1 MQRWSR
7 YMRSWVWLALLGGG
21 LILSGTIAW
30 VVGATSII
38 LPYDQTIVGLSRT
51 QLLKINGRLP
61 AFMAH
66 DRIAFA
72 GALISVGILY
82 MQLAIFGVRRG
93 EHWARTAIINSA
105 LIGFASFFLW
115 LAFQYFDPVHALA
128 TLLLLV
134 PFILGALSP
143 IVSPNQRTDASQP
156 SQIIS
161 VTTQRLGQL
170 SKGAFLLISF
180 GITLAG
186 VVIAFVG
193 ATQVFVPQ
201 DLEFMGTT
209 VAHLRA
215 VNPLLVPLIAHDRA
229 GLGGALISIGV
240 GVFFT
245 TLRGFRYGERWL
257 WWTLVGAGMPGFV
270 AALGVHFAV
279 GYLNF
284 YHLFPGFVALFIY
297 LCGLALAFPYLYAP
311 QRSLHAPRLLVEPMG
326 ASQPAPAP

>member
-1 MQRWSR
+1 MLRLGR
-7 YMRSWVWLALLGGG
+7 YAQSWVWLTLLGIG

-30 VVGATSII
+30 IVGATSII
-38 LPYDQTIVGLSRT
+38 LPYDQAIVGLSRA
-51 QLLKINGRLP
+51 QLLGINARLP

-82 MQLAIFGVRRG
+82 VQLAIFGVRRG
-93 EHWARTAIINSA
+93 ERWARTAIISSA
-105 LIGFASFFLW
+105 IVGFATFFLW

-128 TLLLLV
+128 TLVLLV
-134 PFILGALSP
+134 PFMLGALSP
-143 IVSPNQRTDASQP
+143 IVSLHSHTDEIQTSQT
-156 SQIIS
+156 IS
-161 VTTQRLGQL
+161 VATQRLGRL
-170 SKGAFLLISF
+170 SKGAFLLIGF

-209 VAHLRA
+209 VAHLQA

-229 GLGGALISIGV
+229 GLGGALICIGV
-240 GVFFT
+240 GVFCT
-245 TLRGFRYGERWL
+245 TLWGFRPGARWI
-257 WWTLVGAGMPGFV
+257 WWTLVGSGIPGFA

-284 YHLFPGFVALFIY
+284 YHVFPGFVALFIY
-297 LCGLALAFPYLYAP
+297 LLGLALAFPYLYSP
-311 QRSLHAPRLLVEPMG
+311 QRATSSPRIAMEPVS
-326 ASQPAPAP
+326 ASQQASV

>member
-1 MQRWSR
+1 MHRLGR
-7 YMRSWVWLALLGGG
+7 YAQSWLWLTLLGIG

-30 VVGATSII
+30 IVGATSII
-38 LPYDQTIVGLSRT
+38 LPYDQAIVGLSRA
-51 QLLKINGRLP
+51 QLLGINARLP

-82 MQLAIFGVRRG
+82 VQLAIFGVRRG
-93 EHWARTAIINSA
+93 ERWARTAIISSA
-105 LIGFASFFLW
+105 IIGFATFFLW

-128 TLLLLV
+128 TLVLLV

-143 IVSPNQRTDASQP
+143 IVSPNSHTDEIQTSQT
-156 SQIIS
+156 IS
-161 VTTQRLGQL
+161 VATQRLGRL
-170 SKGAFLLISF
+170 SKGAFLLIGF

-209 VAHLRA
+209 VAHLQA

-240 GVFFT
+240 GVYFT
-245 TLRGFRYGERWL
+245 TLWGFHPGARWI
-257 WWTLVGAGMPGFV
+257 WWTLVGSGIPGFV

-284 YHLFPGFVALFIY
+284 SHLFPGFVALSIY
-297 LCGLALAFPYLYAP
+297 LLGLALAFPYLYSP
-311 QRSLHAPRLLVEPMG
+311 QRATSSLQIAMEPG
-326 ASQPAPAP
+326 SASQQASV